1 VTSALPCYPAVA
13 TVRKSWNNR
22 SCCRVPKVISHDS
35 ATLDDCAWIRCSGS
49 AMTDPINLTNEE
61 LGERIR
67 DRRRSLGLTQEA
79 LADRAH
85 VSTETV
91 GRLEQAA
98 GNGPSLDTV
107 YKVAKALGTTGS
119 ALLAADHSSDE
130 VTRLVQGLPERERE
144 IACVMLRALS
154 VHTSAQQP

>member
-1 VTSALPCYPAVA
+1 
-13 TVRKSWNNR
+13 
-22 SCCRVPKVISHDS
+22 
-35 ATLDDCAWIRCSGS
+35 
-49 AMTDPINLTNEE
+49 MTDLLNLTNEE

-85 VSTETV
+85 VSTETI

-107 YKVAKALGTTGS
+107 YKVAKALKPTGS

-130 VTRLVQGLPERERE
+130 VTGLVQGLPERERE

-154 VHTSAQQP
+154 VHTSTQQP

>member
-1 VTSALPCYPAVA
+1 
-13 TVRKSWNNR
+13 
-22 SCCRVPKVISHDS
+22 
-35 ATLDDCAWIRCSGS
+35 
-49 AMTDPINLTNEE
+49 MTDLLNLTNEE

-85 VSTETV
+85 VSTETI

-119 ALLAADHSSDE
+119 ALLAVGRSSDE
-130 VTRLVQGLPERERE
+130 VTGLVQGLPERERE

-154 VHTSAQQP
+154 VHTSTQQP

>member
-1 VTSALPCYPAVA
+1 
-13 TVRKSWNNR
+13 
-22 SCCRVPKVISHDS
+22 
-35 ATLDDCAWIRCSGS
+35 
-49 AMTDPINLTNEE
+49 MTELVNLTNEE

-79 LADRAH
+79 LAERAN
-85 VSTETV
+85 VSPETI

-119 ALLAADHSSDE
+119 ALLAADHSTDE
-130 VTRLVQGLPERERE
+130 VTALVQGLPGRERE
-144 IACVMLRALS
+144 IACVLLRALS
-154 VHTSAQQP
+154 THAHTQPSP

>member
-1 VTSALPCYPAVA
+1 
-13 TVRKSWNNR
+13 
-22 SCCRVPKVISHDS
+22 
-35 ATLDDCAWIRCSGS
+35 
-49 AMTDPINLTNEE
+49 MTEPLNLTNEE
-61 LGERIR
+61 LGERVR

-79 LADRAH
+79 LAERAN
-85 VSTETV
+85 VSPETI

-119 ALLAADHSSDE
+119 ALLAADHSGDE
-130 VTRLVQGLPERERE
+130 VAALVHGLPDRERE

-154 VHTSAQQP
+154 AHVNTPSSS